1 MLGAARPHSHARAA
15 EPVGRSG
22 GRIPDFFDEWTNEDE
37 QEVKSAVEPN
47 VRLTEREADVLRLLA
62 RGRSYAQ
69 AATELGV
76 SATGS
81 VKVN

>member
-1 MLGAARPHSHARAA
+1 
-15 EPVGRSG
+15 
-22 GRIPDFFDEWTNEDE
+22 
-37 QEVKSAVEPN
+37 VKSAVEPN